1 MAITRDR
8 KSYYDVIVELF
19 EGKIDEEQLTDLQ
32 LNYLRAVRMAYSM
45 ILDARSKKYTVGS
58 LIQMFD
64 VHQATAYRIIKDAEK
79 LFGEVAKVD
88 KQISRQVAIEM
99 AKRAFHIAQ
108 KRDDTRSMVSA
119 TKAYIQ
125 AAGLMMDDSEM
136 PDLEKLQPS
145 LVITVLPEG
154 MESAISNMLQA
165 GAVNLNQAPHIET
178 IQYEEVA
185 EGSETADTG
194 EDRRAASER

>member
-8 KSYYDVIVELF
+8 KSNYEVMVELF

-32 LNYLRAVRMAYSM
+32 MQYLRAVRMAWGM
-45 ILDARSKKYTVGS
+45 ILDVRSKKYTVGS

-64 VHQATAYRIIKDAEK
+64 ISQATAYRVIKDAEK

-88 KQISRQVAIEM
+88 KQIARQVAIEM
-99 AKRAFHIAQ
+99 AKTAYNIAF
-108 KRDDTRSMVSA
+108 KRGDTKSMVSA

-125 AAGLMMDDSEM
+125 AAGLMLDDAEM

-154 MESAISNMLQA
+154 MEENIQKMLSA
-165 GAVNLNQAPHIET
+165 GAIDLNHAESIE
-178 IQYEEVA
+178 YEEVA
-185 EGSETADTG
+185 ERADQG
-194 EDRRAASER
+194 EDRGAAQAGER